1 MNTID
6 VPKEIVLKKIQKR
19 LRQVIRTYE
28 KVIDKLE
35 VQLAKMNRLNED
47 ETDTTVRQT
56 ILMGLDQSRKQLMK
70 ARLDYQKVLEKQADL
85 VSDAYRDRQEGLL

>member
-6 VPKEIVLKKIQKR
+6 LPKEIVLKKIQKR

-28 KVIDKLE
+28 KVIEKLE
-35 VQLAKMNRLNED
+35 VQSDKMNRLDED
-47 ETDTTVRQT
+47 ETDTVVRQT
-56 ILMGLDQSRKQLMK
+56 ILLGLDQSRKHLMK

-85 VSDAYRDRQEGLL
+85 VAHAYRDHRVFL